1 MEETLYNIEI
11 HKDNMGYIGKL
22 FSDMDGIKEFKNEYL
37 DKLLRDITID
47 MQLALEE
54 FSNRTAEYVETQ
66 EIVKKDLFEV
76 IGIPDSSTARL
87 HPRRHDIL
95 ETALDLFGQQ
105 GYQGTTMTV
114 FRFGLDFAA
123 GKGWLPHWVHSLC

>member
-54 FSNRTAEYVETQ
+54 FSNRTADYIETQ
-66 EIVKKDLFEV
+66 EIVK
-76 IGIPDSSTARL
+76 
-87 HPRRHDIL
+87 
-95 ETALDLFGQQ
+95 
-105 GYQGTTMTV
+105 
-114 FRFGLDFAA
+114 
-123 GKGWLPHWVHSLC
+123 